1 MYMRE
6 HFKDHSLNGLA
17 SQEAWP
23 SLEAVKVMSTIRW
36 NNVVL
41 EAEESKAKE
50 MITCSHR
57 LN

>member
-23 SLEAVKVMSTIRW
+23 SLEAVKVLSTIRW

-41 EAEESKAKE
+41 EAEESKAK
-50 MITCSHR
+50 
-57 LN
+57 